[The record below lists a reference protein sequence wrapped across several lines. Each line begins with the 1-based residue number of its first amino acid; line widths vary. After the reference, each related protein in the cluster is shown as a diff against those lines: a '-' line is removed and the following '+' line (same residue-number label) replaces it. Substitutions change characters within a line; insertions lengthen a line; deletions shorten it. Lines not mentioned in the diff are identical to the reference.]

1 MNPFVDSL
9 NTIEKSLETDFNKG
23 LSADEVKLRQE
34 KFGKNR
40 LAEKKKKTLLARFA
54 EQFADVMIIILL
66 IAAAISLGVA
76 IYEGVTHGFDLIEM
90 IEPFL
95 ILAIVI
101 INAVMGVVQES
112 KAEKALD
119 ALKNMSAPHA
129 RVVRDGVEKIIASAD
144 LVPGDLIK
152 LEAGDFVPADA
163 RLIRSVNLKSEES
176 ALTGESVPSDKF
188 ADAVVKEKAPVGD
201 RTNMVFSGCS
211 ITYGTALAIV
221 TSTGMQTEMGKIA
234 NILSNEEETKTPLQQ
249 KLAKLGSLLGIL
261 VLGICLVMFV
271 VQIVRDGFVFNNVMT
286 AFMSAISL
294 AVSAIP
300 EGLPA
305 VVTIVLSIG
314 VQRMVKKNA
323 IIRRLPAVETLGSSS
338 VICSDKTGTLT
349 QNRMTLVKTYV
360 DGGDIVD
367 FNGSSEG
374 ATFKMLCYGSSEGAT
389 FKMLCYGSL
398 CSDGK
403 VVFEDGT
410 EKHIGDPTETSIVL
424 AAHKAG
430 GVQDELNE
438 KYPRVASLPF
448 DSDRKLMT
456 TVNIID
462 GKPVAIVK
470 GAFDVIAQR
479 TISGDIEKARLKC
492 NEMSANALRV
502 LAIAYKELDEVP
514 ANPSFEQLEYGLT
527 FVGLVGMIDPP
538 RPECKVAVA
547 TCRRAG
553 IKPVMITGDH
563 IITATAIAKELGI
576 FVDGDKAITG
586 AQLDEMSDEQL
597 DEEVRNIS
605 VYARVSPE
613 NKIRIVKAWQKK
625 GEVVSMTGDGV
636 NDAPALKAAD
646 IGCAM
651 GITGTDVAKGAADM
665 TLTDDNFAT
674 IVDAVKEGRG
684 IYENIKKVVG
694 FLLSTNLAEVLV
706 VFLSTVVLGSITGLG
721 NTFIPIQL
729 LWINLVTDSLPAIAL
744 GMEAVENDVMFN
756 KPKSKNESLFAHG
769 LGLKIGLN
777 GVLLTLTT
785 LAGYLIGAYAM
796 SEGGTPNAEAGSTMA
811 FMVLALSQLVQALNM
826 RSSHSLFKIG
836 LFSNKTMNLSLL
848 VCTAL
853 TAFVIFT
860 PSVVNVFGMIYLSQ
874 WWLYLVGLGLAL
886 LPLLVVEI
894 AKGIGFIKANQ
905 HK

>member
-1 MNPFVDSL
+1 MNPFVDDI
-9 NTIEKSLETDFNKG
+9 NTIEKSLDIDFSKG
-23 LSADEVKLRQE
+23 LSSQEVENREQRY
-34 KFGKNR
+34 GKNR
-40 LAEKKKKTLLARFA
+40 LAEKKKKTLIERLL
-54 EQFADVMIIILL
+54 EQFSDVMIIILL

-76 IYEGVTHGFDLIEM
+76 IYDGIAQGHFDLVEM

-101 INAVMGVVQES
+101 INAIMGVVQES

-129 RVVRDGVEKIIASAD
+129 RVIRDGVEKIIASAD
-144 LVPGDLIK
+144 LVPGDIIK

-163 RLIRSVNLKSEES
+163 RLIKSVNLKSEES
-176 ALTGESVPSDKF
+176 ALTGESVPSEKF
-188 ADAVVKEKAPVGD
+188 ADAVVKEKAPIGD

-211 ITYGTALAIV
+211 ITYGTAIAVV
-221 TSTGMQTEMGKIA
+221 TATGMQTEMGKIA
-234 NILSNEEETKTPLQQ
+234 GILANEEETKTPLQQ
-249 KLAKLGSLLGIL
+249 KLAKLGSMLGFL
-261 VLGICLVMFV
+261 VLGICFIMFA
-271 VQIVRDGFVFNNVMT
+271 VQLIRDGFNFDNIIS

-349 QNRMTLVKTYV
+349 QNRMTLVKTYI
-360 DGGDIVD
+360 DGGDIID
-367 FNGSSEG
+367 FGGSAEG
-374 ATFKMLCYGSSEGAT
+374 ETL
-389 FKMLCYGSL
+389 KMLCYGSL

-403 VVFEDGT
+403 VVFEGGV

-438 KYPRVASLPF
+438 KYPRVGELPF

-456 TVNIID
+456 TVNMID

-479 TISGDIEKARLKC
+479 TVKGDIDKAREAC
-492 NEMSANALRV
+492 DEMSSNALRV

-514 ANPSFEQLEYGLT
+514 ANPSFEELEYGLT

-547 TCRRAG
+547 TCRQAG

-576 FVDGDKAITG
+576 FVEGDKAITG
-586 AQLDEMSDEQL
+586 AMLDEMSDEEL
-597 DEEVRNIS
+597 DKEVRNIS

-706 VFLSTVVLGSITGLG
+706 VFLSTVVLGSIAGLG
-721 NTFIPIQL
+721 NPFIPIQL

-744 GMEAVENDVMFN
+744 GMEAVENDVMFH
-756 KPKSKNESLFAHG
+756 KPKPKNESLFANG

-785 LAGYLIGAYAM
+785 LAGYLLGAFIM
-796 SEGGTPNAEAGSTMA
+796 QTPDGALNHAAGSTMA
-811 FMVLALSQLVQALNM
+811 FMVLAMSQLVQALNM
-826 RSSHSLFKIG
+826 RSSHSLFKVG
-836 LFSNKTMNLSLL
+836 FFSNKTMNLSLL

-860 PSVVNVFGMIYLSQ
+860 PSIVNIFGMMYLD
-874 WWLYLVGLGLAL
+874 WWLYLVGLALSL
-886 LPLLVVEI
+886 LPIAVMEI
-894 AKGIGFIKANQ
+894 AKGIGFIKAHH

>member
-1 MNPFVDSL
+1 MRKRSIMTPHSQNVNDVL
-9 NTIEKSLETDFNKG
+9 ASLEVDQTQG
-23 LSADEVKLRQE
+23 LSSAKVEENFAKYGPNKLE
-34 KFGKNR
+34 
-40 LAEKKKKTLLARFA
+40 EKKKKSLVARFL
-54 EQFADVMIIILL
+54 EQFKDVMIIILL

-76 IYEGVTHGFDLIEM
+76 IYEGISKNHFDAVEM
-90 IEPFL
+90 VEPFL
-95 ILAIVI
+95 ILAIVLLNAI
-101 INAVMGVVQES
+101 IGVVQES
-112 KAEKALD
+112 KAESALE

-129 RVVRDGVEKIIASAD
+129 RVIRDGVEKIVMSSD
-144 LVPGDLIK
+144 LVPGDIIK

-163 RLIRSVNLKSEES
+163 RLIKSVNLKSEES
-176 ALTGESVPSDKF
+176 ALTGESVPSEKF
-188 ADAVVKEKAPVGD
+188 ADAKVEEKAPIGD

-211 ITYGTALAIV
+211 ITYGTAVAVV
-221 TSTGMQTEMGKIA
+221 TATGMQTEMGKIA
-234 NILSNEEETKTPLQQ
+234 GILANEEEGKTPLQE
-249 KLAKLGSLLGIL
+249 KLAKLGGMLGVL
-261 VLGICLVMFV
+261 VLGICAVMFL
-271 VQIVRDGFVFNNVMT
+271 VQIIRDGFDFDNIIE

-360 DGGDIVD
+360 DGGEIID
-367 FNGSSEG
+367 FNGSAEG
-374 ATFKMLCYGSSEGAT
+374 ETY
-389 FKMLCYGSL
+389 KMLCYGSL

-403 VVFEDGT
+403 VVFENGA
-410 EKHIGDPTETSIVL
+410 EKHLGDPTETAIVL

-430 GVQDELNE
+430 GVQDVLNAE
-438 KYPRVASLPF
+438 SPRVGELPF

-456 TVNIID
+456 TVNMIN
-462 GKPVAIVK
+462 GKPIAIVK
-470 GAFDVIAQR
+470 GAFDVIAKR
-479 TISGDIEKARLKC
+479 TVKGDVEKARIAC
-492 NEMSANALRV
+492 DEMSSNALRV
-502 LAIAYKELDEVP
+502 LAVAYKELDEVP
-514 ANPSFEQLEYGLT
+514 AKPTFEELENELV

-547 TCRRAG
+547 TCRQAG

-563 IITATAIAKELGI
+563 IVTATAIARELGI

-586 AQLDEMSDEQL
+586 AELDEMSDEQL
-597 DEEVRNIS
+597 DQEVRNIS

-706 VFLSTVVLGSITGLG
+706 VFISTVILGSIAGLG
-721 NTFIPIQL
+721 NPFIPIQL

-744 GMEAVENDVMFN
+744 GMEAVESDVMYR
-756 KPKSKNESLFAHG
+756 KPNPKNQSLFANG

-777 GVLLTLTT
+777 GVLLTITT
-785 LAGYLIGAYAM
+785 LVGYVLGAYIMQTSA
-796 SEGGTPNAEAGSTMA
+796 GLNHEAGSTMA
-811 FMVLALSQLVQALNM
+811 FMILAMSQLVQALNM
-826 RSSHSLFKIG
+826 RSSHSLFKVG
-836 LFSNKTMNLSLL
+836 FFSNKTMNLSLL

-853 TAFVIFT
+853 TA
-860 PSVVNVFGMIYLSQ
+860 VVLFIPGVVGVFGMMYLD
-874 WWLYLVGLGLAL
+874 WWLYLVGLALSL
-886 LPLLVVEI
+886 LPILVMEI
-894 AKGIGFIKANQ
+894 AKAVGFIKTHH

>member
-1 MNPFVDSL
+1 MKAHVDS
-9 NTIEKSLETDFNKG
+9 IEIVLSHFSSDQTAGLTTAQVEEKRAQFGENK
-23 LSADEVKLRQE
+23 LK
-34 KFGKNR
+34 
-40 LAEKKKKTLLARFA
+40 EKKKKSIVARFF
-54 EQFADVMIIILL
+54 EQFKDVMIIILL

-76 IYEGVTHGFDLIEM
+76 IYEGVTHKFDIIEM

-95 ILAIVI
+95 ILAIVL
-101 INAVMGVVQES
+101 INAIMGVVQES

-129 RVVRDGVEKIIASAD
+129 RVIRDGVEKIIMSSE
-144 LVPGDLIK
+144 LVPGDIIK

-163 RLIRSVNLKSEES
+163 RLIKSVNLKSEES
-176 ALTGESVPSDKF
+176 ALTGESVPSEKF
-188 ADAVVKEKAPVGD
+188 ADAQVKEKAPIGD

-211 ITYGTALAIV
+211 ITYGTAVAV
-221 TSTGMQTEMGKIA
+221 VVATGMDTEMGKIA
-234 NILSNEEETKTPLQQ
+234 GILANEEENKTPLQE
-249 KLAKLGSLLGIL
+249 KLAKLGSMLGIL
-261 VLGICLVMFV
+261 VLGICFVMFV
-271 VQIVRDGFVFNNVMT
+271 VQIIRDGLAFDNIIGS
-286 AFMSAISL
+286 FMSAISL

-314 VQRMVKKNA
+314 VQRMVKRNA

-360 DGGDIVD
+360 DGGEILD
-367 FNGSSEG
+367 FNGSAEG
-374 ATFKMLCYGSSEGAT
+374 ETY
-389 FKMLCYGSL
+389 KMLCYGSL

-403 VVFEDGT
+403 VVFEGGT
-410 EKHIGDPTETSIVL
+410 EKHIGDPTETAIVL

-430 GVQDELNE
+430 GVQDQLNE
-438 KYPRVASLPF
+438 QSPRVGELPF

-456 TVNIID
+456 TVNVIN
-462 GKPVAIVK
+462 GKPIAIVK
-470 GAFDVIAQR
+470 GAFDVIAKR
-479 TISGDIEKARLKC
+479 TVKGDVEKAKIAC
-492 NEMSANALRV
+492 DKMSSDALRV
-502 LAIAYKELDEVP
+502 LAVAYKELDEVP
-514 ANPSFEQLEYGLT
+514 AKPTFEDLEYGLT

-547 TCRRAG
+547 TCRKAG

-563 IITATAIAKELGI
+563 IVTATAIAKELGI
-576 FVDGDKAITG
+576 YLDGDKAITG
-586 AQLDEMSDEQL
+586 AELDEMSDEEL
-597 DEEVRNIS
+597 DREVKNIS

-613 NKIRIVKAWQKK
+613 NKIRIVKAWQRK
-625 GEVVSMTGDGV
+625 GQVVSMTGDGV

-684 IYENIKKVVG
+684 IFENIRKVVG

-706 VFLSTVVLGSITGLG
+706 VFISTVILGAIAGLG
-721 NTFIPIQL
+721 NPFIPIQL
-729 LWINLVTDSLPAIAL
+729 LWINLVTDSLPAVAL
-744 GMEAVENDVMFN
+744 GMEAVEDDIMHH

-769 LGLKIGLN
+769 LGVKIGLN
-777 GVLLTLTT
+777 GVLLTITT
-785 LAGYLIGAYAM
+785 LAGYILCAFVMRGPSGALNH
-796 SEGGTPNAEAGSTMA
+796 TAGSTMA
-811 FMVLALSQLVQALNM
+811 FMVLAMSQLVQALNM

-836 LFSNKTMNLSLL
+836 FFSNKTMNISLF

-853 TAFVIFT
+853 TAFVLFI
-860 PSVVNVFGMIYLSQ
+860 PGVVSVFGMMTLEWWMYLI
-874 WWLYLVGLGLAL
+874 GLGLSL
-886 LPLLVVEI
+886 LPILVMEI
-894 AKGIGFIKANQ
+894 AKAIGFIKVHN